1 MIQVQGTGKE
11 ARGKETSLQ
20 PNTKIQVQVKRQRYN
35 STTKHKDTTGK
46 EARGKNAMLQ
56 PNTFTILQP
65 ITVIHTV
72 W

>member
-1 MIQVQGTGKE
+1 MLQPNTMIQVQGTGKE

-56 PNTFTILQP
+56 PNTFTIL
-65 ITVIHTV
+65 
-72 W
+72 